1 VTAPSQ
7 PPLESKGI
15 QSYVSIVLSALSR
28 FFLSGN
34 SSLTGSGLDVW
45 VWARAIVCTALLSC
59 AINTWLLRSV
69 DQSYYRAT
77 LPAINNAKSTEEA
90 VAAAIQLCGAEAG
103 AAEQDYVQEAFRQR
117 TANKPC
123 REYLLDLIRAMHGTV
138 SPDLERALDRQMT
151 GDRRGFRCYAIR
163 SSGVSGKKTVEAL
176 RRIDP
181 HWNRKTSVLE
191 ESAARMQSGEAEAF
205 LEKFIDRVA
214 QETRGAQRNLMRYNG
229 WIQWWT
235 ICVCWV
241 VLLLAFNRAALLA
254 RLVRDGW
261 FPHRQRT
268 PLVERLAA
276 CDGSPPAPLPNSAT
290 TFAAA
295 QPIEPL
301 LDRQV
306 YPTYEFLIGLLP
318 SLGFIGTVL
327 GMGDALLTADS
338 LFSANDKNQAISNIT
353 SHLGFA
359 FDTTLVGLVT
369 GILAGSVMLQLR
381 LWETS
386 LWQAATMNSLPA
398 ARPPHVGIDPVRAL

>member
-1 VTAPSQ
+1 MSQ
-7 PPLESKGI
+7 QNFGLTI
-15 QSYVSIVLSALSR
+15 LNTLCR
-28 FFLSGN
+28 FFLRGQ
-34 SSLTGSGLDVW
+34 SSLTSSGLDAW
-45 VWARAIVCTALLSC
+45 VWARAIVCTALLSLV
-59 AINTWLLRSV
+59 INTWLVRSV

-77 LPAINNAKSTEEA
+77 LPTINAAKSTEEA
-90 VAAAIQLCGAEAG
+90 VAAAILLCGADAS

-123 REYLLDLIRAMHGTV
+123 REYLLDLIRAMHGSV
-138 SPDLERALDRQMT
+138 APELERALDRQMT
-151 GDRRGFRCYAIR
+151 GDRHGFSCYAVR
-163 SSGVSGKKTVEAL
+163 SAGVSGKKTVAAL
-176 RRIDP
+176 RHVDP

-191 ESAARMQSGEAEAF
+191 EASAGAQGGEAEVF

-241 VLLLAFNRAALLA
+241 VLLLAFNRGALLA

-261 FPHRQRT
+261 FPERPIT
-268 PLVERLAA
+268 PFVEYLAT
-276 CDGSPPAPLPNSAT
+276 CDASPPESPASSAT
-290 TFAAA
+290 AFAVVH
-295 QPIEPL
+295 PIEPL

-327 GMGDALLTADS
+327 GMGDALLSADS
-338 LFSANDKNQAISNIT
+338 LFSAADKNQAISSIT

-369 GILAGSVMLQLR
+369 GILAGSVMLKLR
-381 LWETS
+381 MWEMS
-386 LWQAATMNSLPA
+386 LWQSATVSSLPA
-398 ARPPHVGIDPVRAL
+398 ARSPHVAIEQIRTI